1 MPGWFDEE
9 EDGENDNDGHRDH
22 WDEETQRQA
31 EAMPWMGTVDW
42 VEEQNAIKG
51 QGGVS
56 ERVLKFVVD
65 TGCNM
70 TLVQTELEDAMV
82 DLSESTR
89 AVQGFGEGMKRK
101 AGQDG
106 RLRIQFLRRDKTP
119 VGTVKELDVTS
130 MEGAQWN
137 LLGVMYLVVMLGF
150 TFMIKPDRSVGFV
163 KFDDNT
169 GLPVEELPAY
179 IDDDTGLIII
189 EFVIAGTELDCRL
202 ASQAEEQVMQEDDM
216 EHWTDWCNT
225 SFVQYGKDQGF
236 CGCRFECDHV
246 SKLTT
251 GQCPPCAPATAAAGI
266 GDEENGED
274 EDNLF
279 DRLYSQCESVVTP
292 MNRPGDN
299 RLTKQERH
307 VKYGHQG
314 HLPGCKVCAQGGHTR
329 RVFRNY
335 IRVQDDMPGRTWS
348 WDAMTLSARDY

>member
-31 EAMPWMGTVDW
+31 EAVPWMGTVDW

-119 VGTVKELDVTS
+119 VGTVKD
-130 MEGAQWN
+130 G
-137 LLGVMYLVVMLGF
+137 
-150 TFMIKPDRSVGFV
+150 
-163 KFDDNT
+163 
-169 GLPVEELPAY
+169 
-179 IDDDTGLIII
+179 
-189 EFVIAGTELDCRL
+189 
-202 ASQAEEQVMQEDDM
+202 
-216 EHWTDWCNT
+216 
-225 SFVQYGKDQGF
+225 
-236 CGCRFECDHV
+236 
-246 SKLTT
+246 
-251 GQCPPCAPATAAAGI
+251 
-266 GDEENGED
+266 
-274 EDNLF
+274 
-279 DRLYSQCESVVTP
+279 
-292 MNRPGDN
+292 
-299 RLTKQERH
+299 
-307 VKYGHQG
+307 
-314 HLPGCKVCAQGGHTR
+314 
-329 RVFRNY
+329 
-335 IRVQDDMPGRTWS
+335 
-348 WDAMTLSARDY
+348 